1 MTITNED
8 LKLIDKFNEIMQRGY
23 YADGAQV
30 TELYNRVINPQKPL
44 TPTNCSACVRR
55 RISDLVNF
63 KNKMERQLEIE
74 NKAVS
79 EPSEPLSQEEV
90 MKERMAKVRAA
101 RKKK

>member
-1 MTITNED
+1 MSITNED
-8 LKLIDKFNEIMQRGY
+8 LKLIDKFNEIMQHGY

-44 TPTNCSACVRR
+44 TPTNCSACIRR

-63 KNKMERQLEIE
+63 KNKFEKQLEIK

-79 EPSEPLSQEEV
+79 EPSETLSQDEV
-90 MKERMAKVRAA
+90 MKDRMAKVRAA

>member
-1 MTITNED
+1 MTITNEE
-8 LKLIDKFNEIMQRGY
+8 LKMIDEFNHIMQKGY

-30 TELYNRVINPQKPL
+30 TELYNKLV
-44 TPTNCSACVRR
+44 TPERPVASTNCSACIRR
-55 RISDLVNF
+55 RISELVECKKKF
-63 KNKMERQLEIE
+63 EKQLEIE

-79 EPSEPLSQEEV
+79 EPSETLSQDEV